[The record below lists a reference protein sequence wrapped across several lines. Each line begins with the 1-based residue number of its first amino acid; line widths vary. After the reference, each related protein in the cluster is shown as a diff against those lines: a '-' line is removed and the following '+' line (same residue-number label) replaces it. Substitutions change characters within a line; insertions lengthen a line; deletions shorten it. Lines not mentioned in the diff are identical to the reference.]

1 MTESDTSVC
10 TFSAPKLCNA
20 PKLRASS
27 IVGRNLC
34 LIIVRTGMPPVL
46 KIILPLIYNVWC
58 HIVRSGFI
66 RRGMFSLQ
74 VLVIGEC
81 SPFRF
86 QSEGLVLPS
95 GVSHRGMFSL
105 QVLAAGACSPFR
117 FFPQGHVLPSGFSR
131 RSMFSLQDLVIGE
144 CSPIRF

>member
-74 VLVIGEC
+74 VLAAGFLDFLILPSGFSHRSMFSVQVLVIGEC
-81 SPFRF
+81 SPFKF
-86 QSEGLVLPS
+86 
-95 GVSHRGMFSL
+95 
-105 QVLAAGACSPFR
+105 
-117 FFPQGHVLPSGFSR
+117 
-131 RSMFSLQDLVIGE
+131 
-144 CSPIRF
+144 